1 MDQLSWIY
9 FPTALLLG
17 GLHALEPG
25 HAKTLTAAY
34 LIGIKG
40 TKKDAFL
47 LGLSVAIT
55 HSIVVI
61 LISVAALY
69 VGKEAFTED
78 VTHYLQK
85 GSGIVVILL
94 GAWLMLK
101 RYLYKRKH
109 DGHHHHHPH
118 CAPTPVALKGQK
130 ISGKFE
136 IIDTTLGEK
145 IQFISDEALPVRN
158 LKIFIQR
165 PAEIEIQQMI
175 STDFKIFIGENMLRE
190 PHEFVA
196 ELEYIEGSHRE
207 ILTFEI
213 NELEQHHHGDSDGHA
228 HADAHSDDHG
238 HTHEIPDYVKRG
250 EKPTLW
256 QIFTFGAAGGMIPC
270 PASITVMLLALS
282 VGQVGLGLFTVLGFS
297 LGLAITLVTVG
308 LIVVA
313 GISRIQQS
321 GRFNWLSLNAPM
333 ISAFVV
339 MLSGFA
345 ALLIH

>member
-25 HAKTLTAAY
+25 HAKTLTAAS

-55 HSIVVI
+55 HSLVVI

-94 GAWLMLK
+94 GVLLMLK

-118 CAPTPVALKGQK
+118 CAPTPVELKGQK

-145 IQFISDEALPVRN
+145 IQFTSDEALPIRN
-158 LKIFIQR
+158 LKIFI
-165 PAEIEIQQMI
+165 
-175 STDFKIFIGENMLRE
+175 GENILRE

-196 ELEYIEGSHRE
+196 ELEYTDGSHRE
-207 ILTFEI
+207 ILTLEI
-213 NELEQHHHGDSDGHA
+213 NELEHHHHGDSDGHA
-228 HADAHSDDHG
+228 HADDHG

-270 PASITVMLLALS
+270 PASVTVMLLALS

>member
-55 HSIVVI
+55 HSLVVI

-85 GSGIVVILL
+85 GSGIIVILL
-94 GAWLMLK
+94 GAWLLLK

-109 DGHHHHHPH
+109 DGHHHNHNHPH
-118 CAPTPVALKGQK
+118 CAPTPVELKGEK

-136 IIDTTLGEK
+136 IIDTALGEK
-145 IQFISDEALPVRN
+145 IQFTSPEALPVQN

-165 PAEIEIQQMI
+165 PAEIEIQQMT
-175 STDFKIFIGENMLRE
+175 STDSKKFIGENMLRE
-190 PHEFVA
+190 PHEFAA
-196 ELEYIEGSHRE
+196 ELEYTAGNHRE

-213 NELEQHHHGDSDGHA
+213 HELEQHGHG
-228 HADAHSDDHG
+228 HSHDEHHG

-250 EKPTLW
+250 EKPTIW

-282 VGQVGLGLFTVLGFS
+282 VGQVGLGLLTVMGFS